1 MFLRHPV
8 LLRTGR
14 DKSPFFVFF
23 AFFRGYF
30 LSCCVLY
37 SMSSISDEEI
47 PAAAAPRATDAGRR
61 WFTWRLTGKLAL
73 ELLVVFTG
81 VFLASLVDQ
90 WKSEQTQKTNQREVL
105 SLLEQ
110 SYRYQADQMDA
121 GYKGFH
127 QKYSEFIKQYLGG
140 NMPELDYEIYNSG
153 FDSGFWHV
161 VLATGAGNG
170 LDPALLMQLQLGD
183 SEARILVN
191 LSDRINQLMTT
202 ILAPSLGLPQT
213 EFYDEASKKLRPK
226 YQWYADCMTDFDTL
240 FKNAAESVRTRL
252 QLVQEA
258 EQRLR

>member
-1 MFLRHPV
+1 
-8 LLRTGR
+8 
-14 DKSPFFVFF
+14 
-23 AFFRGYF
+23 
-30 LSCCVLY
+30 
-37 SMSSISDEEI
+37 MSSISNEEV
-47 PAAAAPRATDAGRR
+47 PAAAAPRATDLGRR
-61 WFTWRLTGKLAL
+61 WFTWRLAGKLAL

-90 WKSEQTQKTNQREVL
+90 WKSGQTQKANQREVL

-110 SYRYQADQMDA
+110 SYRYQAGEMDA

-127 QKYSEFIKQYLGG
+127 QKYSEFIKQYLAG

-183 SEARILVN
+183 SRARILVN

-202 ILAPSLGLPQT
+202 ILAPSLGLPRT

-226 YQWYADCMTDFDTL
+226 YQWYVDCMSDFDTL
-240 FKNAAESVRTRL
+240 FEKGAESVRASL
-252 QLVQEA
+252 QVVQEA
-258 EQRLR
+258 ERQLR